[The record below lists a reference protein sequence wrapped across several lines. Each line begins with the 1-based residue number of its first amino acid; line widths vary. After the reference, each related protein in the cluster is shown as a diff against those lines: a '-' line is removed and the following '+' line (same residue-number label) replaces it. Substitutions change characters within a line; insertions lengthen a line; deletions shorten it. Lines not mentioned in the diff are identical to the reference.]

1 MHLLESKV
9 IEIQNND
16 IKRFKINIKSLQNEL
31 NNKNKQLKEAKKRD
45 RELEKEN
52 QLNYENFH
60 KEKEVMKKDIEN
72 LKNQNEKI
80 KAENGTIKKEYSTIK
95 EENATIK
102 KEYSTIKE
110 ENTTIKKE
118 YLLIK
123 EENIKINSDFE
134 NLIEKQETK
143 DKRNEE
149 KFKLFE
155 KEMNEKFELLNQECE
170 GLKLEMLQRNDFTNY
185 IKDINNKLIKNSL
198 NNSNIIET
206 YSEQIS
212 HLTNDNYKYVLE
224 NINLKRDIIILRN
237 EKEIM
242 SAYIS
247 QKNLDEEFKN

>member
-16 IKRFKINIKSLQNEL
+16 IKQFKINIKSLQNEL

-102 KEYSTIKE
+102 KEY
-110 ENTTIKKE
+110 
-118 YLLIK
+118 LLIK

-149 KFKLFE
+149 KFILFE

-198 NNSNIIET
+198 NNSKIIET

-224 NINLKRDIIILRN
+224 NINLKRDINILKN
-237 EKEIM
+237 EKETM
-242 SAYIS
+242 SA
-247 QKNLDEEFKN
+247 L

>member
-1 MHLLESKV
+1 
-9 IEIQNND
+9 
-16 IKRFKINIKSLQNEL
+16 
-31 NNKNKQLKEAKKRD
+31 
-45 RELEKEN
+45 
-52 QLNYENFH
+52 
-60 KEKEVMKKDIEN
+60 MKKDIEN

-95 EENATIK
+95 EENAAIKEENATIK

-110 ENTTIKKE
+110 ENATIKKE

-149 KFKLFE
+149 KFILFE

-198 NNSNIIET
+198 NNSKIIET

-224 NINLKRDIIILRN
+224 NINLKRDINILKN
-237 EKEIM
+237 EKETM

-247 QKNLDEEFKN
+247 QKNLDEEFKNLKNN